1 MMFQLHKN
9 RSFSTYI
16 NDTFLF
22 FKMHGKSY
30 FKNYFIINGALLLLL
45 IAIVFFGFQ
54 FYFQTLFSNL
64 GNPGLDSNP
73 MVNMLTDNVG
83 FIAFFA
89 ILIMVLFFFISVLQY
104 AFPVIYFDLFDKK
117 NTDDIEPSEI
127 LQSLKQKSFK
137 IFKFFIALIFIITP
151 IIVLIFGLNILLF
164 FIIIGIPLFFI
175 TAPAALSWVNISF
188 YHYLNSTDRLFP
200 SLALGFKY
208 LKQQFWTNVGST
220 MIMIIIIQ
228 IVMTIFT
235 TIPYLLGMVNMF
247 TDFSP
252 QSGPINPEQFS
263 ALPMLMTV
271 VMVISL
277 VANYILSNLII
288 VNQGLIYYSQKETE
302 ENTSANHSIDLIG
315 SDSE

>member
-22 FKMHGKSY
+22 FKMHGKSF

-54 FYFQTLFSNL
+54 FYFQSLFSNI
-64 GNPGLDSNP
+64 NAPGLNTNS
-73 MVNMLTDNVG
+73 VGNMINDNMGSVVLL
-83 FIAFFA
+83 A
-89 ILIMVLFFFISVLQY
+89 ILVMVLFFFISVLQY

-117 NTDDIEPSEI
+117 NTDDIVPSEI
-127 LQSLKQKSFK
+127 LHSLKQKSFK
-137 IFKFFIALIFIITP
+137 IFKFFIALVFIITP
-151 IIVLIFGLNILLF
+151 IIVIIFGINMLLF

-175 TAPAALSWVNISF
+175 TAPAALCWVNISF
-188 YHYLNSTDRLFP
+188 FHYLNSNDRLFP
-200 SLALGFKY
+200 SLSIGFKY

-220 MIMIIIIQ
+220 IIMIIIIQ

-235 TIPYLLGMVNMF
+235 TIPYLFGMANMF
-247 TDFSP
+247 TEFSP
-252 QSGPINPEQFS
+252 QSGPINPEKLS

-302 ENTSANHSIDLIG
+302 ENSSVNHTIDLIG
-315 SDSE
+315 TDSE